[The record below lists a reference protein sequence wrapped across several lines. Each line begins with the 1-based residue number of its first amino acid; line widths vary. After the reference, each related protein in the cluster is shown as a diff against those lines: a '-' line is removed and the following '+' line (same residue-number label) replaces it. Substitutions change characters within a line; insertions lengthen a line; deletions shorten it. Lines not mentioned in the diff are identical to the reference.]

1 MKFQTIQRVTSYTD
15 TIDSLK
21 ESVDSLKEFMQNCQ
35 NVGEFIKSILT
46 DPIGLLYKGLENLS
60 IGFQSWGPDVM
71 LVSLFVLVILYFL
84 GFKNCKKWIKCI
96 LIIGLLLTIF

>member
-1 MKFQTIQRVTSYTD
+1 MKFETIQRVTSYSSTV
-15 TIDSLK
+15 DSLK
-21 ESVDSLKEFMQNCQ
+21 ESVSYLKEFMQNCQ
-35 NVGEFIKSILT
+35 NVGEFIKSIFT
-46 DPIGLLYKGLENLS
+46 DPVGLLYKGLENLS